1 MKLDAL
7 HSEILEQLQRN
18 ARVSNTAIAHQV
30 GISSPAV
37 TERIKKLEDAGII
50 DGYYA
55 KVAHYELGY
64 DLRALITMR
73 AFMGRL
79 QPFLHKVVTLDEVI
93 NCYRITGNENIV
105 MEVVLQNQRHLE
117 KLIDQ
122 LITYGETKTQIIL
135 SNVVSNRPILR
146 K

>member
-55 KVAHYELGY
+55 KVC
-64 DLRALITMR
+64 
-73 AFMGRL
+73 
-79 QPFLHKVVTLDEVI
+79 TL
-93 NCYRITGNENIV
+93 
-105 MEVVLQNQRHLE
+105 
-117 KLIDQ
+117 
-122 LITYGETKTQIIL
+122 
-135 SNVVSNRPILR
+135 
-146 K
+146 